1 MSKSSALSP
10 ARLSLPGNLAGNP
23 TLAALAW
30 VKTLHGRGT
39 LRRDLRRLAETSP
52 HLLADLGLD
61 RDAVL
66 REVSKP
72 LWVA

>member
-1 MSKSSALSP
+1 MSKSITLTVP
-10 ARLSLPGNLAGNP
+10 HLPLPGNP
-23 TLAALAW
+23 TLAAIAW
-30 VKTLHGRGT
+30 VKTLHARGT